1 MRLLSL
7 GLALAAAIAVA
18 SCAAAGSGRIPEGP
32 YCALT
37 DMGFGNVTEN
47 CYMRSLDAC
56 RSEVIA
62 GNRGFCRPNPR
73 YVGPRR

>member
-7 GLALAAAIAVA
+7 GLAIAAAITVA
-18 SCAAAGSGRIPEGP
+18 SCVTAGSGRLVEGP

-37 DMGFGNVTEN
+37 NTGFDNVTEN
-47 CYMRSLDAC
+47 CYLPSFEAC
-56 RSEVIA
+56 QREVTA

>member
-7 GLALAAAIAVA
+7 GVAIAAAVTLA
-18 SCAAAGSGRIPEGP
+18 SCESGRRSIPEGP
-32 YCALT
+32 YCAVT
-37 DMGFGNVTEN
+37 NIGFEATAEN
-47 CYMRSLDAC
+47 CYMRSLDQC

-73 YVGPRR
+73 YAGPRR

>member
-7 GLALAAAIAVA
+7 GLAVAAAVTVA
-18 SCAAAGSGRIPEGP
+18 SCAAAGSRSLPEGP
-32 YCALT
+32 YCAVT
-37 DMGFGNVTEN
+37 NTGFENMSEN

-73 YVGPRR
+73 YVPPRR

>member
-7 GLALAAAIAVA
+7 GVAIAAALTLA
-18 SCAAAGSGRIPEGP
+18 SCAAPRIPEGP
-32 YCALT
+32 YCAVT
-37 DMGFGNVTEN
+37 NTGFENITEN

>member
-7 GLALAAAIAVA
+7 GVAIVAAFTVA
-18 SCAAAGSGRIPEGP
+18 SCESSRSRIPEGP
-32 YCALT
+32 YCAVT
-37 DMGFGNVTEN
+37 NTGFENTAEN

-73 YVGPRR
+73 YVAPHR

>member
-7 GLALAAAIAVA
+7 GVAIVAAFTVA
-18 SCAAAGSGRIPEGP
+18 SCESSRSRIPEGP
-32 YCALT
+32 YCAVT
-37 DMGFGNVTEN
+37 NTGFENMSEN

-56 RSEVIA
+56 RTEVIA

-73 YVGPRR
+73 YVPPRR

>member
-7 GLALAAAIAVA
+7 GVALAAAITVA
-18 SCAAAGSGRIPEGP
+18 SCESDRRSIPEGP
-32 YCALT
+32 YCAVT
-37 DMGFGNVTEN
+37 NTGFENTAEN

-73 YVGPRR
+73 YVEPRR